1 MHARLFFSFSTKS
14 SVLKV
19 IFKKI
24 KLYLSSSFCWFNFK
38 KQLHFISNILANLAL
53 VVKKK
58 RKKTKQNGEWWDI
71 HFGYRGQTPPTQS
84 RSSVPSLAQFLSSLS
99 FHYSSGAGGV
109 CKQKMDSRCVDFNI
123 LKIEGG
129 DEIRRNRE

>member
-1 MHARLFFSFSTKS
+1 MHASFFFFFFFLFPQNPQF
-14 SVLKV
+14 LKV

-99 FHYSSGAGGV
+99 FHYSSGAGGCANKKWIV
-109 CKQKMDSRCVDFNI
+109 GVWI
-123 LKIEGG
+123 LIFWK
-129 DEIRRNRE
+129 